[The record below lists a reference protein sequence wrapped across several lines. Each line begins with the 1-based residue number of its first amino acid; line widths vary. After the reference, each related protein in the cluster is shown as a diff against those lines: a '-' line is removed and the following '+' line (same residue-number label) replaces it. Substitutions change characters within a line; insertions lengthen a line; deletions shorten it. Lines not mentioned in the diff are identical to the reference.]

1 MKMPF
6 VNLHNHSAYSF
17 LDSLVR
23 IPEMVERA
31 AELEQPALA
40 ITDHGHLFGVFEFYK
55 ECTKRGIKPIL
66 GCEIY
71 LVENLEQKSYWH
83 LVLLARTQKGWENLK
98 RLVSESFIQSKK
110 KKARVPWELLVKYYE
125 GLICSTACPAGPV
138 AKEILAGNLEGAR
151 QWIARLKD
159 LFGPYLYLEVQANNL
174 EDQWAVNYWIARL
187 SKEMNVPLLATSDTH
202 FLRKEDKPTH
212 DIFISINR
220 DSEDPTD
227 FYNGCWLKSGEEI
240 LEGLEIDPKQA
251 REAVE
256 NSLKIAESC
265 NVTIEFGRN
274 LMPDYPVPEGYTPE
288 TYLRELCYRNMEKEG
303 LTDKKD
309 ALDMEL
315 ETVIK
320 LGFAGYFLIVADI
333 IRQAKEN
340 GIRVGP
346 GRGSAPGS
354 WVTRFSGI
362 SALNPDEHG
371 LFFERFINPE
381 RVSWPDIDSDF
392 DYERR
397 NEVLEYVINKY
408 GHDRVAQIAT
418 FGTLGT
424 KAVLK
429 DVGRA
434 LGIPFATMNKITKSV
449 PDHAK
454 NLSEALEQSSTLKA
468 YSKRYPELFKH
479 ALRIEGLPR
488 HYSVHAAGVVVAP
501 DELVK
506 FVPLAVS
513 NGAVIVQADMNTLE
527 ELGLLKIDLLGLK
540 TLTVIERCLQ
550 NIRQS
555 GQEAPDL
562 YCIGRSDP
570 EVYKTIAT
578 SGTALF
584 QLESSGIQ
592 EMFRE
597 MKPTRFADIKAG
609 LALYRPGPLGSGMV
623 QDYNRR
629 KNGQEKVEYLHP
641 DLEPIL
647 AETYGVLIYQEQVM
661 LIARQFAGYTLG
673 EADLLRRAMGK
684 KKPEEM
690 AKHREKFIS
699 GCLAHGYS
707 QELAEQ
713 LFELMAKFAEYGF
726 NAAHS
731 AAYADLT
738 YQTAFLKTYYPAEYM
753 AAALSVYA
761 NDKDTVR
768 LYINECKMLGLEI
781 LLPNINRS
789 MANFTVE
796 DRKIRWGLASI
807 KHVGQQAVK
816 QILAS
821 RPYESF
827 EDFLNRA
834 GSRATQKQ
842 VVESLIKAGCFDFT
856 NENRETLLE
865 RFGFWRENKKTETL
879 SFTQELKKQDKTS
892 LTNYRYEREVLG
904 VSLNHPMERVKIPP
918 WDKHPRIAII
928 GGYVVK
934 VKSILTRKKEEMA
947 FVTLETPEQMRE
959 VVVFPR
965 LFAEKRSLLQED
977 NLLIIKGNKDGEK
990 LLAGEISLV
999 DQG

>member
-1 MKMPF
+1 MIPF
-6 VNLHNHSAYSF
+6 VNLHNHTAYSF

-23 IPEMVERA
+23 IPELVERA
-31 AELEQPALA
+31 KELKQPALA
-40 ITDHGHLFGVFEFYK
+40 ITDHGHLFGVFEFY
-55 ECTKRGIKPIL
+55 EHCTKNGIKPIL

-71 LVENLEQKSYWH
+71 LVENLEQKGYWH
-83 LVLLARTQKGWENLK
+83 LVLLAQNQQGWENLK
-98 RLVSESFIQSKK
+98 RLVSESFILSKK
-110 KKARVPWELLVKYYE
+110 KKARVPWELLVKYHE

-138 AKEILAGNLEGAR
+138 AKEILAGNIDNAR
-151 QWIARLKD
+151 QLVKRLKD
-159 LFGPYLYLEVQANNL
+159 IFGSNLYLEIQTNDL
-174 EDQWAVNYWIARL
+174 EDQWVVNYWIARL
-187 SKEMNVPLLATSDTH
+187 SKEMKVPLLATSDTH
-202 FLRKEDKPTH
+202 FLRKEDKVTH
-212 DIFISINR
+212 DIFIRINR
-220 DSEDPTD
+220 ETEDPTD
-227 FYNGCWLKSGEEI
+227 FYNGCWLKTGEEI
-240 LEGLEIDPKQA
+240 LEELDIDREQA
-251 REAVE
+251 EEAVA
-256 NSLKIAESC
+256 NSVKIAESC
-265 NVTIEFGRN
+265 NVSIQFGQN
-274 LMPDYPVPEGYTPE
+274 LMPDFPVPEGYTPE
-288 TYLRELCYRNMEKEG
+288 TYLRELCYANMTKEG
-303 LTDKKD
+303 LLDKKD
-309 ALDMEL
+309 ALDAEL
-315 ETVIK
+315 ETINR

-333 IRQAKEN
+333 IRWAREQ
-340 GIRVGP
+340 GIKVGP

-362 SALNPDEHG
+362 STLNPDEHG

-381 RVSWPDIDSDF
+381 RVTWPDIDSDF

-397 NEVLEYVINKY
+397 NEVLEYVVKKY

-434 LGIPFATMNKITKSV
+434 LNIPFATMNEITKLV

-454 NLSEALEQSSTLKA
+454 SLNEALEQSTPLKKYA
-468 YSKRYPELFKH
+468 QRYPELFEH
-479 ALRIEGLPR
+479 AVRIEGLPR

-513 NGAVIVQADMNTLE
+513 NDVVIVQADMGTLE
-527 ELGLLKIDLLGLK
+527 KLGLLKIDLLGLK
-540 TLTVIERCLQ
+540 TLTVIERCLE

-555 GQEAPDL
+555 GQEPPDL
-562 YCIGRSDP
+562 AHIGRNDP
-570 EVYKTIAT
+570 RVYNTITT
-578 SGTALF
+578 SGTAVF

-592 EMFRE
+592 EMFKQ

-629 KNGQEKVEYLHP
+629 KNGEEPVEYLHP

-661 LIARQFAGYTLG
+661 LIARKFAGYTLG

-699 GCLAHGYS
+699 GCLANGYN

-761 NDKDTVR
+761 GDKETVR
-768 LYINECKMLGLEI
+768 LYINECKSLGLEI
-781 LLPNINRS
+781 LLPDINYS
-789 MANFTVE
+789 LAYFTVE
-796 DRKIRWGLASI
+796 RGKIRWGLASI
-807 KHVGQQAVK
+807 KHVGIQAVK
-816 QILAS
+816 QILAN

-827 EDFLNRA
+827 DDFLARA

-856 NENRETLLE
+856 GQDRKFLLE
-865 RFGFWRENKKTETL
+865 RFAFWREKKTMEAL
-879 SFTQELKKQDKTS
+879 SFEVRQQDKVF
-892 LTNYRYEREVLG
+892 LDNCRFEREVLG
-904 VSLNHPMERVKIPP
+904 VSLNHPMSQVKIPP

-928 GGYVVK
+928 GGYIVQIKEV
-934 VKSILTRKKEEMA
+934 LTRKKEEMA
-947 FVTLETPEQMRE
+947 FITVETPDQMRE

-977 NLLIIKGNKDGEK
+977 NLILVKGNKDGEK
-990 LLAGEISLV
+990 LLAEEISLLSR
-999 DQG
+999 G